1 MPLTDLLVRAA
12 KPREK
17 LYKLSDSKGLYLQV
31 EPNGSKLWRL
41 KYRFNGK
48 ERRLAFGVYP
58 EVTLSR
64 ARERQLEARRVL
76 DEGIDPGE
84 LKKQAKRAA
93 IVASANTFEAVAR
106 EWFLKHANGWAAS
119 HSSRVLLRLENDLF
133 PWLGSRPVA
142 AIDAGELLETVRRI
156 EGRGALDSA
165 HRCLGYSSQIFRYAI
180 ATARAKHNPA
190 ADLRGALPPA
200 KGGHFASITDPE
212 KIGPLLRAIDGYE
225 GAFVTRCALRLA
237 PLTFVRPGELRTAEW
252 AHFDLDAREW
262 RIPAERMKMQEG
274 LIVPLSRQAME
285 VVEELRPAT
294 GRGRYL
300 FPSLQS
306 PARPMSENTVN
317 AALRRLGY
325 GSDEI
330 TGHGFRAMA
339 RTILDEVL
347 EFRVEWIEHQLA
359 HEVKDPNGRAYN
371 RTAFLAGRKKMMQ
384 AWADYLDGLR
394 AQKNGA
400 NDRAGV
406 GAAA

>member
-347 EFRVEWIEHQLA
+347 EFRVEWI
-359 HEVKDPNGRAYN
+359 VSG
-371 RTAFLAGRKKMMQ
+371 
-384 AWADYLDGLR
+384 
-394 AQKNGA
+394 
-400 NDRAGV
+400 
-406 GAAA
+406 